1 MTQQGQVH
9 WQGLSMHGWRCQ
21 ESSSHSDCLFHPP
34 WKLTWRQQCH
44 YFPSGF
50 LLEWVSKR
58 CREMNPWVTTPWDA
72 AGTSPSFQAPCAGWG
87 SGQGKLRMSQTQFI
101 HWMRVINMVCIQTR
115 VGWGKKTRF
124 HSSDSFLWKSMVTRT
139 LALASNSSL
148 NCEARKGLWESK
160 AVSNQSNLS
169 KFQSQEKNAHFHGAR
184 QTIQYKAVTGRVL
197 MLPSIQIPHLIPVNA
212 FQIHIKEFPKHQPT
226 FHTPAGGQSDQH
238 LIIKWCTHT

>member
-1 MTQQGQVH
+1 MQGDESLSNNPLGCSRNLTQ
-9 WQGLSMHGWRCQ
+9 L
-21 ESSSHSDCLFHPP
+21 P
-34 WKLTWRQQCH
+34 
-44 YFPSGF
+44 
-50 LLEWVSKR
+50 
-58 CREMNPWVTTPWDA
+58 
-72 AGTSPSFQAPCAGWG
+72 GTLC
-87 SGQGKLRMSQTQFI
+87 
-101 HWMRVINMVCIQTR
+101 WMRVRTGESQDVANPIHPLNEGYKHGLYPNTC

-124 HSSDSFLWKSMVTRT
+124 HSSDSFLWKSVVTRT

-148 NCEARKGLWESK
+148 NCGARKGLWESK

-226 FHTPAGGQSDQH
+226 FHTPAGGQPDQH
-238 LIIKWCTHT
+238 LIIK